1 MRILVD
7 VRHLSDAH
15 KTGVGEYTS
24 ELLRALFA
32 LGTGDEY
39 EIVSTGLTR
48 PLLPTLGVGS
58 NVVGNS
64 TVDSEIVDRPNYQHR
79 ALVVGTHLRLPNKL
93 LKLTTLMARWPKLDR
108 IAKSKPDLVWLPNLN
123 FTTISPSVPYALTI
137 HDLSWKIFPE
147 FFSMKMR
154 LWHALSRPGRL
165 IRDAAAIVVP
175 STSTKEDVV
184 RFFGT
189 DAAKVH
195 VVPHGIDPT
204 FSPTRTPQDHG
215 VRSRHKLPRRFVLFV
230 GTLEPR
236 KNIVAL
242 IDAVDAYRR
251 ETGDDLHLV
260 LAGGWGWKSGAIRE
274 AIEATRPKGLRH
286 KGFLFPESLSLM
298 PNSLKPFSWIHVLGY
313 VPSADRPALYRAAT
327 TFAWPSVYEGFGLPI
342 LEAMASGTP
351 VITGHTSSLPE
362 LTNGAA
368 ILVNPFRTEE
378 ITMALRE
385 LMGSEALRERL
396 RRKGLER
403 AREFS
408 WEKAARETREV
419 FETVANKHNDT
430 ATTKLWRRN
439 ERRHN

>member
-1 MRILVD
+1 MKILVD

-32 LGTGDEY
+32 LRMEDEY
-39 EIVSTGLTR
+39 ETVSTGR
-48 PLLPTLGVGS
+48 FVSPPHREEGSGV
-58 NVVGNS
+58 
-64 TVDSEIVDRPNYQHR
+64 VDAPVAH
-79 ALVVGTHLRLPNKL
+79 AHLRLPNKL
-93 LKLTTLMARWPKLDR
+93 LKLTTLAARWPKLDR
-108 IAKSKPDLVWLPNLN
+108 IAKATPDLIWLPNLN
-123 FTTISPSVPYALTI
+123 FTAISPSVPYALTI

-165 IRDAAAIVVP
+165 VRDAAAIVVP
-175 STSTKEDVV
+175 STATKEDVV

-189 DAAKVH
+189 DADKVH
-195 VVPHGIDPT
+195 VVPHGIDPA
-204 FSPTRTPQDHG
+204 FSPTFTARDHG
-215 VRSRHKLPRRFVLFV
+215 VRSRHKLPKRFVLFV

-242 IDAVDAYRR
+242 IDAVAAYRR

-260 LAGGWGWKSGAIRE
+260 LAGGWGWKSGAIRN
-274 AIEATRPKGLRH
+274 RLRT
-286 KGFLFPESLSLM
+286 FDPSNLRT
-298 PNSLKPFSWIHVLGY
+298 SWTHVLGY
-313 VPSADRPALYRAAT
+313 VPSSDRPALYRAAT
-327 TFAWPSVYEGFGLPI
+327 AFAWPSVYEGFGLPV

-351 VITGHTSSLPE
+351 VITSHTSSLPE
-362 LTNGAA
+362 LTAGAA

-385 LMGSEALRERL
+385 LMSSEALRDRL
-396 RRKGLER
+396 RQKGLDR

-408 WEKAARETREV
+408 WEKAAQRTREV
-419 FETVANKHNDT
+419 FRS
-430 ATTKLWRRN
+430 TTDDRRA
-439 ERRHN
+439 

>member
-32 LGTGDEY
+32 SGTEDEY
-39 EIVSTGLTR
+39 ELVSTGITQS
-48 PLLPTLGVGS
+48 LLPTLSVGS
-58 NVVGNS
+58 NDVGKRI
-64 TVDSEIVDRPNYQHR
+64 VGGEVVDRPNYQR
-79 ALVVGTHLRLPNKL
+79 LALVVGTHLRLPNKL
-93 LKLTTLMARWPKLDR
+93 LKLTTLAAGWPKLDR
-108 IAKSKPDLVWLPNLN
+108 IEKTTPDLVWLPNLN
-123 FTTISPSVPYALTI
+123 FTAISPSVPYALTI

-147 FFSMKMR
+147 FFSWKMR
-154 LWHALSRPGRL
+154 LWHALSQPDRL
-165 IRDAAAIVVP
+165 VRNAAAIIVP
-175 STSTKEDVV
+175 STATKEDVV
-184 RFFGT
+184 RFFGK
-189 DAAKVH
+189 DASKVH
-195 VVPHGIDPT
+195 VIPHGIDRA
-204 FSPTRTPQDHG
+204 FSPTFTAQDHG

-236 KNIVAL
+236 KNVVAL
-242 IDAVDAYRR
+242 IDAMDAYRR

-274 AIEATRPKGLRH
+274 ALKATGRKAEGTTPYRLRPSTLR
-286 KGFLFPESLSLM
+286 S
-298 PNSLKPFSWIHVLGY
+298 SWIHHLGY

-327 TFAWPSVYEGFGLPI
+327 AFAWPSVYEGFGLPV

-351 VITGHTSSLPE
+351 VITSHTSSLPE

-378 ITMALRE
+378 IAMALRE
-385 LMGSEALRERL
+385 LMSSEALRERL

-408 WEKAARETREV
+408 WEKAAQRTREV
-419 FETVANKHNDT
+419 FRS
-430 ATTKLWRRN
+430 ATDDRDA
-439 ERRHN
+439 